1 MGARPRLP
9 RGHRRPRHVD
19 QRLLPRARIVRDGR
33 RRGDVVVGTPVRFSD
48 TPSRAAADAPE
59 LGQHTEEVL
68 LEIGYTWD
76 EIAHLQERGAI

>member
-1 MGARPRLP
+1 MWTNGYFLELESSATADGA
-9 RGHRRPRHVD
+9 
-19 QRLLPRARIVRDGR
+19 ATS
-33 RRGDVVVGTPVRFSD
+33 VVGTPVRFSD